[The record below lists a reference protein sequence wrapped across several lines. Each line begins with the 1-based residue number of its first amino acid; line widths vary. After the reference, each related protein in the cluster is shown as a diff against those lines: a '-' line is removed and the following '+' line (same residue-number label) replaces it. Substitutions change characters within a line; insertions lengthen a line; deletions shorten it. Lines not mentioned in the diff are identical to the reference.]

1 MNAYEK
7 RKDIREKASKLANQK
22 RREINMLRKDCAER
36 AYVEAFRMLQGRDP
50 LVIPKESA
58 ARLQMSARMMYAKL
72 HQLDMQGDEDDR

>member
-7 RKDIREKASKLANQK
+7 RLDKRTKAAKLINK
-22 RREINMLRKDCAER
+22 ERREIRMLRQDCAER

-72 HQLDMQGDEDDR
+72 HQLDMGEQDDT

>member
-7 RKDIREKASKLANQK
+7 REQLRRSKLDARNK
-22 RREINMLRKDCAER
+22 DRREINMLRKDCADR

-72 HQLDMQGDEDDR
+72 HQLDMGEQDD